1 MEQDTR
7 IRLLDAAT
15 PLFAQ
20 KGLGGVSIRQLADAA
35 AVNSALISY
44 YFSGKEGLYTAVLE
58 NQFSSVSESLP
69 SLSDL
74 PADMTARLSCYAEL
88 ILAAHRRHPYLLRL
102 WHNELA
108 NPTPCFESV
117 VKKHIQRFYNFLH
130 ACISSGSTS
139 GEFKS
144 DIDPAYAALSLVG
157 ILNFYFIAKPFATA
171 FFPERQDH
179 DVRYIEQALHIYLNG
194 IRR

>member
-44 YFSGKEGLYTAVLE
+44 YFGGKEGLYGAVLE
-58 NQFSSVSESLP
+58 SQFSSVSNSLP
-69 SLSDL
+69 QPDDL
-74 PADMTARLSCYAEL
+74 PSDMTARLSCYAQI
-88 ILAAHRRHPYLLRL
+88 ILSAHRRHPYLLRL

-108 NPTPCFESV
+108 NPTPCFESI
-117 VKKHIQRFYNFLH
+117 VKKHIQRFYIFLH
-130 ACISSGSTS
+130 ASLSSGSAN
-139 GEFKS
+139 GEFKE
-144 DIDPAYAALSLVG
+144 DIDPSYAALSLVG
-157 ILNFYFIAKPFATA
+157 ILNFYFIAKPLATS
-171 FFPERQDH
+171 FFPKREDH
-179 DVRYIEQALHIYLNG
+179 DVRYIEQALRIYLNG